1 MENKDDKELLEKTI
15 AVERL
20 KAVPFFEDAP
30 CYPSE
35 QLVRLRN
42 LGRQMEIDA
51 DNERRKRT
59 AAGILYAEGFPYTK
73 RECTET
79 DLFVA

>member
-42 LGRQMEIDA
+42 L
-51 DNERRKRT
+51 
-59 AAGILYAEGFPYTK
+59 
-73 RECTET
+73 
-79 DLFVA
+79 